1 MTTITKLSERQIQ
14 LLIGDAD
21 QGQRIDKV
29 ISLYLDGHSRSSIQQ
44 WLKSGCVLRNQ
55 KVPRARDSVMSGDE
69 INITIPAVKPI
80 QHQAQQMPL
89 NIVYEDDA
97 IIVINKPAG
106 LVVHPGAGNAHS
118 TLLNGLLHYDPTL
131 DLLARGGIVHRLDKD
146 TSGLMMVART
156 EAARQNLVEQLSNR
170 TVKRQY
176 MAIVYGP
183 LVAGGTVESPIGRHP
198 RDRVRMAVVN
208 NGKPAITHYRIDKKF
223 RHTTLLR
230 VFLET
235 GRTHQIRVHLS
246 SINLPLV
253 GDPVYGK
260 RMHFPP
266 GADQQLKQILQNFKR
281 QALHATELGLVHPST
296 GDEVSWA
303 TPMPEDMLELADALQ
318 QDTAQS

>member
-14 LLIGDAD
+14 LLIGDTD

-55 KVPRARDSVMSGDE
+55 KVPRARDSVISGDE

-97 IIVINKPAG
+97 IIVINKPAR
-106 LVVHPGAGNAHS
+106 LVVHPGAGNTHS

-146 TSGLMMVART
+146 TSGLMVVART

-198 RDRVRMAVVN
+198 RDRIRMAVVN

-266 GADQQLKQILQNFKR
+266 GANQQLKQILQNFRR

-303 TPMPEDMLELADALQ
+303 APMPEDMLELADALQ